1 MKTALKIATVLTWFN
16 LLLWGYGL
24 IKSLLAVFVTGA
36 FPMLAI
42 FVLLGS
48 IPLNCYAALQLHKS
62 IRHPSI
68 KLSANT
74 PIGIRFV
81 GIVAQFFGFFL
92 IIMGMFILLNTAQ
105 TLATLKEQFGKTN
118 EMKDLLSINY
128 LRQVGGIAL
137 FLGLCISVNVVLN
150 FRLLRWYYLVKQ
162 SDVS

>member
-1 MKTALKIATVLTWFN
+1 MKTALKIATILTWFN
-16 LLLWGYGL
+16 LLLWGYAL

-92 IIMGMFILLNTAQ
+92 IIMGLFILLNTAQ
-105 TLATLKEQFGKTN
+105 TLAALKEQFGKTD
-118 EMKDLLSINY
+118 EMKEMLNINY
-128 LRQVGGIAL
+128 LRQIGGIAL

-162 SDVS
+162 SDVP